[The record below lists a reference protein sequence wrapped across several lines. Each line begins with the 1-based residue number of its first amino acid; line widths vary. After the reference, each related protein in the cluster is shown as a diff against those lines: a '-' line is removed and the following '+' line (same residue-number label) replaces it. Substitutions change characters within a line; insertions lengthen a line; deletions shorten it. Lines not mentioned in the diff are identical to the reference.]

1 MIWVPTFLMRQ
12 CSGLWCRCYL
22 SFHLD
27 DPLASGLCSSK
38 QQRAYGPSQSYPHP
52 NGRRRILD
60 FCLHWGHVWDTRNKV
75 PDSWDS
81 VSSMSVVIC
90 GYSYDFINFRA
101 PAAAGF
107 DGIID
112 PTTTVR
118 ILLEIVPDSPS
129 KRSNQHC
136 LGVSTRA
143 SGSTITGASNFDWYI
158 PCSIHSRIERDWRL
172 LDWSWVRGQLAH
184 LGKGSLTIWRQYGR
198 VCYTCQSY

>member
-12 CSGLWCRCYL
+12 CGGLWCHCYL

-38 QQRAYGPSQSYPHP
+38 QQRAYGPSRSYPHP

-60 FCLHWGHVWDTRNKV
+60 FCLHWGHAWDTRNKV

-118 ILLEIVPDSPS
+118 ICAWFPFQKVKPALPWCFHQSLWFNYHWCKQFRLVYSM
-129 KRSNQHC
+129 QH
-136 LGVSTRA
+136 
-143 SGSTITGASNFDWYI
+143 
-158 PCSIHSRIERDWRL
+158 P
-172 LDWSWVRGQLAH
+172 
-184 LGKGSLTIWRQYGR
+184 
-198 VCYTCQSY
+198 